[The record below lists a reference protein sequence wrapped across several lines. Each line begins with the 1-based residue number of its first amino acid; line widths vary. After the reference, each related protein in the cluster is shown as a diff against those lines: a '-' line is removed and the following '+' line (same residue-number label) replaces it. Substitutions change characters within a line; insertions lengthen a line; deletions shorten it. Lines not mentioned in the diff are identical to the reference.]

1 MMTSMHIELTTQ
13 EVCKPCHLDE
23 VLDYLLFPKGNVIPF
38 ADVFNTTA
46 PKLNDL
52 LGEPDEVI
60 QFENEWEQ
68 VADNAP
74 EGEKEY
80 SETTQT
86 QGEDTASG
94 KGKEKNK

>member
-1 MMTSMHIELTTQ
+1 
-13 EVCKPCHLDE
+13 
-23 VLDYLLFPKGNVIPF
+23 
-38 ADVFNTTA
+38 
-46 PKLNDL
+46 L

-60 QFENEWEQ
+60 QFEDEWEQ

-80 SETTQT
+80 SPATQV